1 VLEVHGDWRTVTR
14 LYGSRLR
21 RVLDPLADRLSLA
34 ALRRTDAVRTL
45 SPATTRLVREH
56 GAEPAASFPAYVDV
70 DTFLDRPPRPL
81 PDRQQALFVGVLE
94 RYKNVDGLAA
104 AWRAAA
110 PRLPGARL
118 RIVGDGPLRP
128 EVERLCADLPAQ
140 TRWDRQLETPAISAA
155 LDESSLLVL
164 PSRSE
169 GLPRVAIEA
178 LCRGRPVLATPV
190 GGVPDLIE
198 DGVNGFLVGSL
209 DPPDLAEALV
219 RVLGQPAA
227 LEPVAAE
234 ARESAEP
241 WVQSPPQF
249 AARIRDLALAAAGL
263 RQAERALAE
272 QPVTRN

>member
-1 VLEVHGDWRTVTR
+1 
-14 LYGSRLR
+14 
-21 RVLDPLADRLSLA
+21 
-34 ALRRTDAVRTL
+34 
-45 SPATTRLVREH
+45 
-56 GAEPAASFPAYVDV
+56 
-70 DTFLDRPPRPL
+70 
-81 PDRQQALFVGVLE
+81 
-94 RYKNVDGLAA
+94 
-104 AWRAAA
+104 
-110 PRLPGARL
+110 
-118 RIVGDGPLRP
+118 
-128 EVERLCADLPAQ
+128 VERLCADLPAQ